1 MNKNGP
7 ELYIDKN
14 TSVMSPDAFTVF
26 KDVVGMD
33 GKSAFSDNCVPTSIE
48 SKKHMVEWK
57 EMKEALSSS
66 VPLEYYVFAY
76 CVRANNKARR
86 RIKSTWDA
94 LSAPL
99 ELVDAPPEHR
109 GYSRGLPDEDEDIL
123 KAVAIYRHESAEFE
137 KIKSEFPNESAAD
150 DACRM
155 SPQEYTE
162 KALSGFSKT
171 LEIISAAFPSICGL
185 CKKYSIS
192 GAPVPVVFAVA
203 CDILNLQDFAEAC
216 AEVDVMS
223 SEKFVLLLIIVFTS
237 KLISPRFTD

>member
-14 TSVMSPDAFTVF
+14 TSVMSPDAFTAF

-33 GKSAFSDNCVPTSIE
+33 GKSAFSDNCVPTSLE

-137 KIKSEFPNESAAD
+137 KIKSEFPRVYREGSVWIFK
-150 DACRM
+150 DA
-155 SPQEYTE
+155 
-162 KALSGFSKT
+162 
-171 LEIISAAFPSICGL
+171 
-185 CKKYSIS
+185 
-192 GAPVPVVFAVA
+192 
-203 CDILNLQDFAEAC
+203 
-216 AEVDVMS
+216 
-223 SEKFVLLLIIVFTS
+223 
-237 KLISPRFTD
+237 

>member
-1 MNKNGP
+1 
-7 ELYIDKN
+7 
-14 TSVMSPDAFTVF
+14 
-26 KDVVGMD
+26 MD
-33 GKSAFSDNCVPTSIE
+33 GKSAFSDNCVPTSLE

-109 GYSRGLPDEDEDIL
+109 GYSRGLPEEDEDIL

-137 KIKSEFPNESAAD
+137 KSRANSQTRVQLTMLAACRHKSIPRRLCLDFQRRLKSSALLFHQYADCVKSTLSAAP
-150 DACRM
+150 R
-155 SPQEYTE
+155 SPWSSQWHATY
-162 KALSGFSKT
+162 LIFR
-171 LEIISAAFPSICGL
+171 ISQRL
-185 CKKYSIS
+185 
-192 GAPVPVVFAVA
+192 VRR
-203 CDILNLQDFAEAC
+203 L
-216 AEVDVMS
+216 
-223 SEKFVLLLIIVFTS
+223 T
-237 KLISPRFTD
+237 